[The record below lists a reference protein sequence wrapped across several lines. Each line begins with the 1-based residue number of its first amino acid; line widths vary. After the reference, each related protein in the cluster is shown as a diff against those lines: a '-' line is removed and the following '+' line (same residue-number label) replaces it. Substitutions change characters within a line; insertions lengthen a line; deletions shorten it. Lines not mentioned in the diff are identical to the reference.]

1 MRARQNITAVS
12 NDSEYIAAYRK
23 GMTVM
28 KSRPDLDPTSWMYWV
43 NIHWRV
49 PEDMK
54 NIRSQ
59 CERSQA
65 VRGFPICEREKEA
78 LRETLKKASRFRNCG
93 WRVDICTTALERCVR
108 NGENGCYEALAA
120 AKSMK

>member
-43 NIHWRV
+43 NIHWMV

-59 CERSQA
+59 CEHGTDLFFPLRRAYIYFFEQVLLDA
-65 VRGFPICEREKEA
+65 TGLDGFNIPYWDWHTEPVLPLAFREDKNNNPCGI
-78 LRETLKKASRFRNCG
+78 REVNR
-93 WRVDICTTALERCVR
+93 
-108 NGENGCYEALAA
+108 
-120 AKSMK
+120 